1 MFYLLAIYVFSPSR
15 QGKTCLHIIDNVHRG
30 LFYSK
35 YPILGYFCCCRLGFM
50 RILPNFA
57 GIMDKRKYRSR
68 YNLFRKVLKAERK
81 SHSISQEYLA
91 EMLGVKQSFISKT
104 EIGARRLDV
113 MELLELCDAMGILLT
128 DFVFRMEGRL
138 LNEGLLTPERKEAYM
153 RWWDIYNAYYS
164 ITDIQEDGVKWK

>member
-1 MFYLLAIYVFSPSR
+1 
-15 QGKTCLHIIDNVHRG
+15 
-30 LFYSK
+30 
-35 YPILGYFCCCRLGFM
+35 
-50 RILPNFA
+50 
-57 GIMDKRKYRSR
+57 MDKRKYRSR
-68 YNLFRKVLKAERK
+68 CKLFRKVLKAERK

-138 LNEGLLTPERKEAYM
+138 LNEGLLSPERKEAYM

-164 ITDIQEDGVKWK
+164 ITDIQEDGVK